1 MTPNTIDFAEVA
13 LGFANLGKT
22 GNVGVIIA
30 VFVFVL
36 LYVLGVIFARRADR
50 IDKQQVLQKKGKI
63 YL

>member
-36 LYVLGVIFARRADR
+36 LYVLGVIFARRTDR
-50 IDKQQVLQKKGKI
+50 RDKQQVLQKKGQF